1 MRNPAVSPVIKFHF
15 LFPFLLTDRRRLKI
29 FIKELSIRE
38 GKPLGSLDY
47 IFCSDDYL
55 HDINMRFLQH
65 DDLTDIITFDLS
77 ESKNSIEGEIYI
89 SIERVRENARLFK
102 TGFTQE
108 LHRVMFHGVLHLF
121 GYGDKSP
128 ADKKRMRKKEDEC
141 LALYDRS

>member
-1 MRNPAVSPVIKFHF
+1 MRKPAVSPVIKFHF
-15 LFPFLLTDRRRLKI
+15 LFPFQLKDRRRLKL
-29 FIKELSIRE
+29 FTKELSIRE
-38 GKPLGSLDY
+38 EKPLGSLDY

-55 HDINMRFLQH
+55 YDINMRFLQH

-77 ESKNSIEGEIYI
+77 ESENSIDGEIYI

-128 ADKKRMRKKEDEC
+128 AEKKLMRKKEDEC